1 MLRRS
6 REFQK
11 IAKIQEIDPACLRWL
26 ARQPGRDVYERA
38 GSRQQLLGIV
48 RKEDTDT
55 LENRVV
61 KDLLH
66 RARVECAN
74 YTSIYRDFQNQERV
88 RLVQKFRRQI
98 INWEKTSG
106 IGAAK
111 RLTGPVQPNYVL
123 LHENKY
129 RKLWDAYQL
138 LLSQQKQKDDIWKWR
153 DRTFSESCEFGLLSL
168 MAKYTRRSSFCRSDV
183 AIRME
188 SLNGRYLSA
197 ETEFGSAQIK
207 DSVSIKELIFVRG
220 GITAQKCPYIPVDLL
235 PLAADF
241 FIMTNRDKTNGRIIP
256 VWCLTEVDEQKLSN
270 AVQVLENKLASTT
283 AKSSTFPLI
292 LVFHHAVVNRDFWG
306 QRGLIASLEFP
317 MPKSMQK
324 LEAFIFGILG
334 IG

>member
-1 MLRRS
+1 
-6 REFQK
+6 
-11 IAKIQEIDPACLRWL
+11 
-26 ARQPGRDVYERA
+26 
-38 GSRQQLLGIV
+38 
-48 RKEDTDT
+48 
-55 LENRVV
+55 
-61 KDLLH
+61 
-66 RARVECAN
+66 
-74 YTSIYRDFQNQERV
+74 
-88 RLVQKFRRQI
+88 
-98 INWEKTSG
+98 
-106 IGAAK
+106 
-111 RLTGPVQPNYVL
+111 
-123 LHENKY
+123 
-129 RKLWDAYQL
+129 
-138 LLSQQKQKDDIWKWR
+138 
-153 DRTFSESCEFGLLSL
+153 
-168 MAKYTRRSSFCRSDV
+168 
-183 AIRME
+183 ME